1 MKKTA
6 KEIAIKLGIAIPTC
20 VLSIS
25 ALNAAES
32 DTQKAPEQNDSQNE
46 VISLLSPSQT
56 LVDSQSSMMVH
67 SDVHTNVGGN
77 HVDRHSNSL
86 HSDTHANHDA
96 QNKSRVVTN
105 SDGTASRVSY
115 CEPHSDR
122 HTNRNPIQSHTN
134 SGNKSHTDRHS
145 NRNYN
150 YNCD

>member
-6 KEIAIKLGIAIPTC
+6 KEIAIKLGIAIPAC

-56 LVDSQSSMMVH
+56 LVDSQSSMMTH

-77 HVDRHSNSL
+77 HVDRHSNNP
-86 HSDTHANHDA
+86 HSDRHTNYDA
-96 QNKSRVVTN
+96 KNTRREVKN
-105 SDGTASRVSY
+105 SDGTVGYVGY

-134 SGNKSHTDRHS
+134 SGNRNHTDRHS

>member
-6 KEIAIKLGIAIPTC
+6 KEIAIKLGIAIPAC

-32 DTQKAPEQNDSQNE
+32 DTQKDPEQNDSQNE

-77 HVDRHSNSL
+77 HVDRHSNLS
-86 HSDTHANHDA
+86 HSDVHSNRNAKNA
-96 QNKSRVVTN
+96 QRRVTN
-105 SDGTASRVSY
+105 SDGTSGYVTY

-134 SGNKSHTDRHS
+134 SGNSSHTDRHS
-145 NRNYN
+145 NRDYK